1 MRRLIVML
9 VIIMIF
15 VAGCDVSPT
24 TPATPTSPRPT
35 NTVTQEDEETPT
47 PKVTD
52 MSDED
57 LAAKLGPSTVLILA
71 QFAETALDA
80 EGIGG
85 GSGIVYDLENGYILT
100 NAHVVEGASIIKVVT
115 AGSQRTRS
123 ARVLGRSTCDDLAVL
138 KVDNTSGLEEA
149 VLGDSDKMKVGA
161 HVMALGYP
169 ELFELGTDLTVTTGN
184 ISKLSTQRYQF
195 EDLIQTNAAITHGN
209 SGGPLVNSRGEVIGI
224 NTLGFYTAEGERE
237 PGINFAIAMSHAK
250 PIIRELEQGKNR
262 QYIGLNLYPNFFSDY
277 YGTDEGMAVIG
288 LASGSPASQVGIKPA
303 DLLLKLEGTTVVSEE
318 DVCNILR
325 SHADG
330 DQLKVQLFRKESGE
344 VLEGE
349 VTIGKVGPSG
359 ADTSGLKVIS
369 KTADAEPTPTV
380 PVDTDTGNG
389 GSGDLDIVIQD
400 NFDTDDAGTW
410 PLGDGGEGAATSVG
424 NGLYT
429 INIALESLTYYVH
442 PDETADIGDGV
453 VVADVQLEGDGW
465 GGVLGRY
472 TNDDSGITTYYCW
485 ISNAQEFACY
495 KIVSNEWAQIVPI
508 GSSDLIKPNS
518 SNQIT
523 MAIVGT
529 QVVFQIN
536 GETVANTAD
545 DTDPLPAG
553 YWGVS
558 ASTTEG
564 ITDFNANF
572 NEILVARVK

>member
-9 VIIMIF
+9 VILMTF
-15 VAGCDVSPT
+15 AVGCDASPAPPAAPT
-24 TPATPTSPRPT
+24 TRPT
-35 NTVTQEDEETPT
+35 NTVTQEDKDTPT
-47 PKVTD
+47 RHVPS
-52 MSDED
+52 MSDEE
-57 LAAKLGPSTVLILA
+57 LAEKLGPSTVLILA
-71 QFAETALDA
+71 QFAETAIDA

-138 KVDNTSGLEEA
+138 KVDNTDGLEEA
-149 VLGDSDKMKVGA
+149 VLGDSDSMRVGA

-184 ISKLSTQRYQF
+184 ISKLNTQRYQF

-209 SGGPLVNSRGEVIGI
+209 SGGPLVNTKGEVIGV

-250 PIIRELEQGKNR
+250 PIIKELEQGKNR
-262 QYIGLNLYPNFFSDY
+262 HYIGLNLYPNIFFDY
-277 YGTDEGMAVIG
+277 FGTDEGMAVIG
-288 LASGSPASQVGIKPA
+288 LASGSPASQVGIKAA
-303 DLLLKLEGTTVVSEE
+303 DLLLKLEGTTISSEE

-325 SHADG
+325 SHSDG

-369 KTADAEPTPTV
+369 RTADAEPTPTV
-380 PVDTDTGNG
+380 PVDTETGG
-389 GSGDLDIVIQD
+389 GDSGDLDIVLEND
-400 NFDTDDAGTW
+400 FDGDDAGTW
-410 PLGDGGEGAATSVG
+410 PLGDGGEGASTSVG

-442 PDETADIGDGV
+442 PDETDNIADGV
-453 VVADVQLEGDGW
+453 VVADVQLEGDGC

-472 TNDDSGITTYYCW
+472 SNDEDGITTYYCW

-508 GSSDLIKPNS
+508 ESSDLIKPNE

-529 QVVFQIN
+529 QIVFQIN
-536 GETVANTAD
+536 GETVANTTD
-545 DTDPLPAG
+545 ETDPLPAG

-564 ITDFNANF
+564 VTDFNAHF